1 MSGPRPTPF
10 THGELVTLAETWL
23 WRQGCGVVFAE
34 LSTLATPETPD
45 AIGFRTTTSI
55 LVECKATRADFLAD
69 KNKPF
74 RQNPEKGMGDWRFYL
89 TPKGLITKD
98 ELPEGWG
105 LIEVGKGIRR
115 THGGP
120 KGNIWTTNQPH
131 AGNKLAEQALLY
143 SALRRLAGHGLLAHT
158 YLPWESEIPNGGPT
172 QLTRRLAQAERR
184 AQRLDD
190 ELQRERAARQNAETT
205 NQLLAHALKA
215 EREQKGAPA

>member
-1 MSGPRPTPF
+1 M
-10 THGELVTLAETWL
+10 THPELVTLAEKWL

-74 RQNPEKGMGDWRFYL
+74 RQEPARGMGDWRFFM
-89 TPKGLITKD
+89 TPKGLVTKD

-105 LIEVGKGIRR
+105 LIEVGKSVRR

-120 KGNIWTTNQPH
+120 KGNIWTADQPFT
-131 AGNKLAEQALLY
+131 GNKVAEQALLY
-143 SALRRLAGHGLLAHT
+143 SALRRLAGHGLLAHV
-158 YLPWESEIPNGGPT
+158 YLPWETKIPNGGLT
-172 QLTRRLAQAERR
+172 ELTRRLAHAERR
-184 AQRLDD
+184 AQRLAT
-190 ELQRERAARQNAETT
+190 ELDNERAARHQAEVMNRLIT
-205 NQLLAHALKA
+205 NHIQS
-215 EREQKGAPA
+215 EKGATDDA

>member
-1 MSGPRPTPF
+1 MSAEPM
-10 THGELVTLAETWL
+10 THAELVTLAEKWL

-74 RQNPEKGMGDWRFYL
+74 RRDPNRGMGDWRFYL
-89 TPKGLITKD
+89 TPKGLVAPD

-105 LIEVGKGIRR
+105 LIEVGKSVRR

-120 KGNIWTTNQPH
+120 KGNIWTSDQPFT
-131 AGNKLAEQALLY
+131 GNKTAEQALLY

-172 QLTRRLAQAERR
+172 ELTRRLAQAERR
-184 AQRLDD
+184 AERLAQ
-190 ELQRERAARQNAETT
+190 ELERERAARQQAETHS
-205 NQLLAHALKA
+205 QLLAHALQA
-215 EREQKGAPA
+215 EREQEGAPA

>member
-1 MSGPRPTPF
+1 MSAAQV
-10 THGELVTLAETWL
+10 THAELVSLAEKWL

-74 RQNPEKGMGDWRFYL
+74 RRDPSRGMGDWRFYL
-89 TPKGLITKD
+89 TPKGLVTKD

-105 LIEVGKGIRR
+105 LIEVGKSVRR

-120 KGNIWTTNQPH
+120 KGNIWTSGQPFV
-131 AGNKLAEQALLY
+131 GNKVAEQALLY
-143 SALRRLAGHGLLAHT
+143 SALRRLAGHGLLANV
-158 YLPWESEIPNGGPT
+158 YLPWESEIPEGGPT
-172 QLTRRLAQAERR
+172 ELTRRLAQAERR
-184 AQRLDD
+184 TERLAE
-190 ELQRERAARQNAETT
+190 ELERERAKRQQAETT
-205 NQLLAHALKA
+205 NQLLTYAL
-215 EREQKGAPA
+215 EEEKGAADPR